1 MEHSLGSFCDKLYK
15 EVIISQKG
23 KYENVFFSPVSLYS
37 AMSMVLAGSD
47 GETKR
52 EMLSALQLNGTLGQE
67 ALHNTIGAAVRA
79 CFQSTGGVTV
89 SLGNRIFA
97 QQHANI
103 DPQYKAII
111 QKHYDGDVDNVDFAN
126 SEVARK
132 QINEWVSAKTKEK
145 IRDLIPAGALPHDTL
160 VTIINALYFK
170 GSWAADF
177 PKEATMETKFHLLD
191 GSQKKVWMMYKE
203 SKFHSTVLADL
214 DSVAVKLPFQQS
226 K

>member
-1 MEHSLGSFCDKLYK
+1 
-15 EVIISQKG
+15 
-23 KYENVFFSPVSLYS
+23 
-37 AMSMVLAGSD
+37 MVLAGSD

-111 QKHYDGDVDNVDFAN
+111 QKHYDGDVDNVCAFA
-126 SEVARK
+126 
-132 QINEWVSAKTKEK
+132 TY
-145 IRDLIPAGALPHDTL
+145 LIQLTTFL
-160 VTIINALYFK
+160 VIGRFC
-170 GSWAADF
+170 
-177 PKEATMETKFHLLD
+177 
-191 GSQKKVWMMYKE
+191 
-203 SKFHSTVLADL
+203 
-214 DSVAVKLPFQQS
+214 QQRS
-226 K
+226 CTQTN